1 MMFINA
7 VYQIFFCLFWYL
19 PSGLGCNQFHNFLLE
34 KKMYSP
40 DVGGILYTFTRP
52 GLLIVGFFFFFGD
65 NIVGYRI
72 HDFFL
77 FLSIQ

>member
-1 MMFINA
+1 MMFINT
-7 VYQIFFCLFWYL
+7 VYQIFFFIGT
-19 PSGLGCNQFHNFLLE
+19 SGLGCNQFHNCLFE
-34 KKMYSP
+34 KKMHSP
-40 DVGGILYTFTRP
+40 DMGSILYTFTRP
-52 GLLIVGFFFFFGD
+52 GLLIVCFGFFFSD